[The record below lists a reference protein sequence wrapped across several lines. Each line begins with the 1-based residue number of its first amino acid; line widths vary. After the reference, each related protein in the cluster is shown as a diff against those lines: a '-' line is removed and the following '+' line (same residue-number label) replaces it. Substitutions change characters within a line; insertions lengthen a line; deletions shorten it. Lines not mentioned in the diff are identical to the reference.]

1 MKITVIFILAVFL
14 SLFIYRYYSRTLN
27 DNKYIAV
34 VDGEG
39 ITRQEYDKEV
49 ERVKKFYL
57 WSKQDYNRIA
67 SISAQDILDHMI
79 EDKIVAVYAKKKGI
93 FVKPSETQER
103 YNAIVGDN
111 EKEYLE
117 KLSAMYGTGK
127 DDFLKK
133 VEKDILSEKVQKLI
147 GQSLKTWITEEKM
160 NYKITIF

>member
-1 MKITVIFILAVFL
+1 MKESISRISKELKELSDLAV
-14 SLFIYRYYSRTLN
+14 
-27 DNKYIAV
+27 
-34 VDGEG
+34 EG
-39 ITRQEYDKEV
+39 
-49 ERVKKFYL
+49 
-57 WSKQDYNRIA
+57 
-67 SISAQDILDHMI
+67 
-79 EDKIVAVYAKKKGI
+79 
-93 FVKPSETQER
+93 
-103 YNAIVGDN
+103 